1 MEHEHKRFR
10 RVWQD
15 EYYERIM
22 RDDGEFAQ
30 KIEYIVGYPLNGW
43 PKVQEYPWVWPGEL

>member
-1 MEHEHKRFR
+1 MEHERKRFR

-30 KIEYIVGYPLNGW
+30 KIEYIVGYPLKGW
-43 PKVQEYPWVWPGEL
+43 PKVQEYPWVWRPEL